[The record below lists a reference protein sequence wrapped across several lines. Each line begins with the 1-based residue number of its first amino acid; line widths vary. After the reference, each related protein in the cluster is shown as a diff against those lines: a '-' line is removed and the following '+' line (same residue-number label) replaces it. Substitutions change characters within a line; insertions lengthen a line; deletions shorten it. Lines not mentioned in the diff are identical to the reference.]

1 MPEVSDEGAYE
12 AIVTPTSVDYV
23 KKPEPEKTG
32 QAYVEPARAKTTR
45 ELEIEAGKRRVEQ
58 CAREMANRPPRIISE
73 AERRAQGFN
82 VEVFRPNTVY
92 ADRVTS
98 VNGMPV
104 NQQLGALMRRVGSN
118 NGQKTP
124 SS

>member
-1 MPEVSDEGAYE
+1 MPEVSDEGAFE
-12 AIVTPTSVDYV
+12 ALQTLTSIEYV
-23 KKPEPEKTG
+23 KKPEPPPTG
-32 QAYVEPARAKTTR
+32 QAYVATARAMTTR
-45 ELEIEAGKRRVEQ
+45 ELEMEAGKKRVAQ
-58 CAREMANRPPRIISE
+58 AQRDIANRPPRIISE

-92 ADRVTS
+92 ADRTTS

-118 NGQKTP
+118 APK
-124 SS
+124 